1 MEKILIKNEDN
12 QSIEVDLVRYF
23 KYKNTNY
30 LIYTKHEKDEK
41 GYIKLYLVKIMK
53 QFNEWI
59 AKTIKDDIEWKKMQS
74 IVQQILKELKSSKIS
89 SFQDLDVSS
98 ISNVKIKEAR
108 YFKLDEKL
116 VKMLTL
122 DSANEATDN
131 QLLENLPSMN
141 ELSPVQ
147 IEKSENLKNSENA
160 EVDYKKLY
168 EELKKDNEELNE
180 TMADMLVELSEYRA
194 KYGKIEEQ

>member
-12 QSIEVDLVRYF
+12 QSIDVDLVRYF

-59 AKTIKDDIEWKKMQS
+59 AKAIKDDSEWKKMQS

-116 VKMLTL
+116 VKILTL
-122 DSANEATDN
+122 DSTNEAPDSK
-131 QLLENLPSMN
+131 LLENLPSMN

-147 IEKSENLKNSENA
+147 MEKSDNLKDSE
-160 EVDYKKLY
+160 ESETDYKKLY

-180 TMADMLVELSEYRA
+180 TMADMLVELSGYRA

>member
-12 QSIEVDLVRYF
+12 QSIDVDLVRYF

-59 AKTIKDDIEWKKMQS
+59 AKAIKDDSEWKKMQS

-116 VKMLTL
+116 VKILTL
-122 DSANEATDN
+122 DSANEATDSK
-131 QLLENLPSMN
+131 LLENLPSMN

-147 IEKSENLKNSENA
+147 MEKSDNLKDSE
-160 EVDYKKLY
+160 ESETDYKKLY

-180 TMADMLVELSEYRA
+180 TMADMLLELSEYRA
-194 KYGKIEEQ
+194 KYGKIGEQ

>member
-59 AKTIKDDIEWKKMQS
+59 AKAIKDDSEWKKMQS

-89 SFQDLDVSS
+89 SFQDLDVSG

-116 VKMLTL
+116 VKILTL
-122 DSANEATDN
+122 DSANEATDSK
-131 QLLENLPSMN
+131 LLENLPSMN

-147 IEKSENLKNSENA
+147 MEKSDNLKDSE
-160 EVDYKKLY
+160 ESETDYKKLY

-180 TMADMLVELSEYRA
+180 TMADMLLELSEYRA
-194 KYGKIEEQ
+194 KYGKIGEQ

>member
-1 MEKILIKNEDN
+1 MK
-12 QSIEVDLVRYF
+12 
-23 KYKNTNY
+23 
-30 LIYTKHEKDEK
+30 KDEK

-122 DSANEATDN
+122 DSANEATES

-147 IEKSENLKNSENA
+147 IEKSEDLKNSENA

-180 TMADMLVELSEYRA
+180 TMADMLIELSGYRA

>member
-1 MEKILIKNEDN
+1 M
-12 QSIEVDLVRYF
+12 
-23 KYKNTNY
+23 
-30 LIYTKHEKDEK
+30 
-41 GYIKLYLVKIMK
+41 KIMK

-108 YFKLDEKL
+108 Y
-116 VKMLTL
+116 
-122 DSANEATDN
+122 SANEATES

-147 IEKSENLKNSENA
+147 IEKSEDLKNSENA

-180 TMADMLVELSEYRA
+180 TMADMLIELSGYRA